1 MRLPKLIYSKYF
13 IFLVLLVFVSVA
25 LLFPEVANARPGGG
39 HSYSG
44 GSSGG
49 GSGGSGGGGAVL
61 FEMLFR
67 LFFFLPPFLQIALIL
82 SIIVAVIWYHL
93 KHQGGGNQVENYVQS
108 SGMDAYR
115 FQQNQMAN
123 QAKQQ
128 KIDALILR
136 DPDFSEVLFLDFSH
150 SLYHKFYTSINTPS
164 IRSIMP
170 FVSDNIKLLMR
181 SDMTKTSPR
190 TEVVVANM
198 QISDIITSSEQ
209 NKIIVDFQS
218 NYSTLQNGKNYRH
231 ILKERWVL
239 VRNISTLSAAPEG
252 LRDLACPN
260 CGAPNDF
267 NDAGVCKSCNTLVE
281 AGEMNWM
288 LDKIVIQEHQHYR
301 ADTLGTYAPEV
312 GNNAPTIIDP
322 YLKEKGAQ
330 FIALHK
336 LEDPAAYWDVFMENI
351 VETTFLSMYKAW
363 SERDNWK
370 SVRHLLSDRL
380 FEANV
385 FWIHLY
391 QEKNYF
397 NRLEN
402 ITLEHIEPARITI
415 DNNYES
421 ITVRVFASA
430 IDYTEDNNGRL
441 IGGNKK
447 SPRHFTE
454 YWTFIRKIGVE
465 KPESEFDATQCPNCG
480 APADNMSDTSVCGYC
495 GTKTNLGDFSWVLSN
510 IAQDEAYQG

>member
-1 MRLPKLIYSKYF
+1 MRFSQFIRSRYF
-13 IFLVLLVFVSVA
+13 IAFVLFVLISIA
-25 LLFPEVANARPGGG
+25 FLFPEIAQARPGGG

-44 GSSGG
+44 DSSGGSGG
-49 GSGGSGGGGAVL
+49 GSGGGGIIL
-61 FEMLFR
+61 FEIFFR
-67 LFFFLPPFLQIALIL
+67 IFFLLPPSLQIVLII
-82 SIIVAVIWYHL
+82 SIIVAVVWYHL
-93 KHQGGGNQVENYVQS
+93 KHQGGDNKVDNYVKS

-136 DPDFSEVLFLDFSH
+136 DPAFSEILFLDFSH
-150 SLYHKFYTSINTPS
+150 SLYHKFYTNINTPN
-164 IRSIMP
+164 IRSVLP
-170 FVSDNIKLLMR
+170 FMSDDLKLFMR
-181 SDMTKTSPR
+181 SDMAKTSPR

-198 QISDIITSSEQ
+198 QISDIITTGEQ
-209 NKIIVDFQS
+209 IKIIVDFQS
-218 NYSTLQNGKNYRH
+218 NYSTLQNNKNYRH

-239 VRNISTLSAAPEG
+239 VRNIAIASTSPEN

-267 NDAGVCKSCNTLVE
+267 NDAGVCGNCNTLIE

-312 GNNAPTIIDP
+312 GTSAPTIIDP
-322 YLKEKGAQ
+322 YLKEKGAE
-330 FIALHK
+330 FIALHH
-336 LEDPAAYWDVFMENI
+336 LEDPAAYWGVFMENV
-351 VETTFLSMYKAW
+351 VETTFQTMYKAW
-363 SERDNWK
+363 SDRDNWQ

-380 FEANV
+380 FEANE
-385 FWIHLY
+385 FWINLY
-391 QEKNYF
+391 QEKKYY

-421 ITVRVFASA
+421 ITVRIFASA
-430 IDYTEDNNGRL
+430 IDYTEDLNGRL
-441 IGGNKK
+441 IGGNKR

-465 KPESEFDATQCPNCG
+465 KPESEFNTTQCPNCG
-480 APADNMSDTSVCGYC
+480 APADNISDTSVCGYC

-510 IAQDEAYQG
+510 IAQDEGYQG